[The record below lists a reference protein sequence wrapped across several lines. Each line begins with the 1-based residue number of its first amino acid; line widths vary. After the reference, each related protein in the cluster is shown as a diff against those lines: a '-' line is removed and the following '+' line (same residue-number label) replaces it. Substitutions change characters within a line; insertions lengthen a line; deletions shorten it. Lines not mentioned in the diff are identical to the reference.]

1 VELKFVGET
10 TVDNIQFK
18 IIKEPKGYTVRDMDG
33 NNYGSYETKE
43 EAEKSKEA
51 WTAYYEEPI

>member
-1 VELKFVGET
+1 M
-10 TVDNIQFK
+10 DNIQFK
-18 IIKEPKGYTVRDMDG
+18 ILKEPKGYTVRDMDG